1 MGEERATLARNNG
14 RTSHDTPSEKRPE
27 LVQLPTG
34 LRKERNPEDPWSQ
47 HARRRTKKPRVAKR
61 TFPAAW
67 RTKCRAPNARIVA
80 HANGRQCLIRS
91 PFAGRFQVGGWP
103 LGRGRAAVPLRT
115 NVVELEDPARRRH
128 VLHIFAVTPN
138 GILYSTRR
146 RRGTNNAAETV
157 HKESKRSRNADRAH
171 TITTLETTQPGRKA
185 RRHKPDAA
193 GTKSKCIFCDNS
205 ILRPGPQRPP
215 KYRKNF

>member
-34 LRKERNPEDPWSQ
+34 
-47 HARRRTKKPRVAKR
+47 HTKGAKPRRSMEPACAQ
-61 TFPAAW
+61 TNEEAAGGETNFPPAAW
-67 RTKCRAPNARIVA
+67 RFKCRAPNARIVA

-115 NVVELEDPARRRH
+115 NVVELEEGSGTPATCTSHLCGDSERFPLQH
-128 VLHIFAVTPN
+128 AKA
-138 GILYSTRR
+138 TRD
-146 RRGTNNAAETV
+146 
-157 HKESKRSRNADRAH
+157 KQCS
-171 TITTLETTQPGRKA
+171 
-185 RRHKPDAA
+185 
-193 GTKSKCIFCDNS
+193 
-205 ILRPGPQRPP
+205 
-215 KYRKNF
+215 